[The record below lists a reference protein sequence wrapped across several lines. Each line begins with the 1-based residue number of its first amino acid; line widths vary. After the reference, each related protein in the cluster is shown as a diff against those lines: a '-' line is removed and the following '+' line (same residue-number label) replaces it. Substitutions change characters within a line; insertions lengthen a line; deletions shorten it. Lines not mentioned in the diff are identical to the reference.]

1 MRLSTKKPYYSPFD
15 KSFIENPFPTYTELR
30 NYGPIYKDDTQEYY
44 VVSRYDDVKKIALD
58 TKNFSSSKGILMA
71 RDGDGQLIVDAST
84 FPPSIIQMDPPVHSQ
99 FRSLVSKAFNTRQ
112 MAALEPMVNSISQE
126 LIDDLAGKTKIDF
139 NLEYG
144 NILPVTVIC
153 DMLGCEKKHRAVF
166 KKAADALVYALD
178 APQEESRAIRQ
189 ALADL
194 LQEQIELKKKHPD
207 GGLISA
213 LLEASVDGESLSA
226 DELSGFVSI
235 LMVAGTE
242 TTTNL
247 ISNSLVYMHHNP
259 EVKQRLLDDPSK
271 ISGAVDEFL
280 RLESPVQGLSRTVV
294 NEITIGEQTFLPDA
308 KVLLLFASANRDETA
323 YENPTVFDEN
333 RPGKKHLALGYG
345 IHLCLG
351 AHLARLEAKIAITD
365 ILARVPDYDL
375 HLDQATR
382 VPSVIIRGFEKLPAT
397 INTPIIKSSEKEHT
411 DEPAL
416 A

>member
-1 MRLSTKKPYYSPFD
+1 MPSSMKKPYYSPFD
-15 KSFIENPFPTYTELR
+15 QSFIDNPFPTYTELR
-30 NYGPIYKDDTQEYY
+30 NYAPIYKDDDQEYY
-44 VVSRYDDVKKIALD
+44 VVSRYNDVKKIALD
-58 TKNFSSSKGILMA
+58 TKNFSSTKGIMMT

-84 FPPSIIQMDPPVHSQ
+84 YPPSIIQMDPPVHSQ
-99 FRSLVSKAFNTRQ
+99 FRSLVSKAFNTKQ
-112 MAALEPMVNSISQE
+112 MAALEPMVKEISQE
-126 LIDDLAGKTKIDF
+126 LIDDLVGKKEIDF
-139 NLEYG
+139 NQEYG

-166 KKAADALVYALD
+166 KKAADALVYALG
-178 APQEESRAIRQ
+178 ATQEESNATRK

-207 GGLISA
+207 DGLISA
-213 LLEASVDGESLSA
+213 LLEASVDGKSLSA
-226 DELSGFVSI
+226 AELSGFVSI

-247 ISNSLVYMHHNP
+247 ISNSLVYMHHHP
-259 EVKQRLLDDPSK
+259 EVKQRLLDDSSK
-271 ISGAVDEFL
+271 IPGAVDEFL
-280 RLESPVQGLSRTVV
+280 RLESPVQGLARTVV
-294 NEITIGEQTFLPDA
+294 NEVTIGEQTFLPDA

-351 AHLARLEAKIAITD
+351 AHLARLEAKVALTD

-375 HLDQATR
+375 HMDRAVR
-382 VPSVIIRGFEKLPAT
+382 VPTVIIRGFEQLPAT
-397 INTPIIKSSEKEHT
+397 INSPIIKSSEKENA
-411 DEPAL
+411 DEAVL